1 MQPHISVIT
10 LGVADFDRA
19 KRFYGDGLGWT
30 AVQDY
35 PGWVAYELNGGA
47 VALGLHAREQ
57 LAADAGID
65 PAGSGF
71 AGVTLSY
78 IVGDDA
84 RVAGVLAEA
93 EGAGGTIVQP
103 ATASPWGGTTGHFT
117 DPDGYLWKVAAG
129 NGPQPFAA
137 E

>member
-65 PAGSGF
+65 PAGS
-71 AGVTLSY
+71 
-78 IVGDDA
+78 

-93 EGAGGTIVQP
+93 EGAGGTVVQP